1 MAVAST
7 LRDRRKLQTAAD
19 IQRAAV
25 SLALSSGY
33 ESLTTEMIAVE
44 AGISLRTFFNYYPN
58 KDAAIVGQRPVIDD
72 ENIELFRASSGPL
85 IDDLFLILKP
95 MLNDAIL
102 DRELARMIGE
112 LLARCPDLFSLFH
125 ASLGKLNEQLK
136 TLIIE
141 RIGAGHDDD
150 AELLAQTITYSIS
163 FGFKNWAEDASL
175 DRDQITVIA
184 RQRIRALTSIL
195 RNNQTLTD

>member
-1 MAVAST
+1 MAAAST

-33 ESLTTEMIAVE
+33 ETLTTEMIAVE

-72 ENIELFRASSGPL
+72 DNIALFRVSSGPL

-102 DRELARMIGE
+102 DREVARMIGD
-112 LLARCPDLFSLFH
+112 LLARYPDLFSLFH
-125 ASLGKLNEQLK
+125 ASLGNLNEQLK

-141 RIGAGHDDD
+141 RIGPGHDDD

-163 FGFKNWAEDASL
+163 FGFKSWAEDASL